1 MTIDFNEG
9 SAERIYDGIRD
20 DYKMYDTITNYFPP
34 EPEPMS
40 PVIPLAFSGLIVF
53 ALLIFISSLFSNG
66 ANVGKLSFGGILFI
80 LNFLAIYG
88 VIVAFWVEIN
98 LVNTMWILAA
108 AAIPTMFTMHIGL
121 PDCEVPKYK
130 KPQKSKKD

>member
-1 MTIDFNEG
+1 
-9 SAERIYDGIRD
+9 
-20 DYKMYDTITNYFPP
+20 MYDTITNYFPP
-34 EPEPMS
+34 EPAPMS

-108 AAIPTMFTMHIGL
+108 ASIPTMFTMHIGL